1 MTDKCFKVM
10 SKLETLCHLKN
21 RLLLKQINE
30 DYIVKENRL
39 FDCFYLGIRDEH
51 GTLEILVFEKVL
63 FD

>member
-1 MTDKCFKVM
+1 M
-10 SKLETLCHLKN
+10 SQLETLCHLKN

-39 FDCFYLGIRDEH
+39 FDCFYFGIRDEY
-51 GTLEILVFEKVL
+51 GTLETLLFKKVL